1 MTDYD
6 DTEKKG
12 ASGEPAPEPPPK
24 GGGYGRPPVE
34 HQFKPGNPGRPR
46 GSRNKPKTMLEEISA
61 ALEAEVTIDATGN
74 SVTARKAIALKAVRD
89 ALVKEAKITQ
99 DMVKLVDKMEARAQR
114 WKKENPFAD
123 DPLLDLLNET
133 VRNGFKIED

>member
-1 MTDYD
+1 VTDDD
-6 DTEKKG
+6 DTEKKE
-12 ASGEPAPEPPPK
+12 ASVEPAPEVRPNK
-24 GGGYGRPPVE
+24 VGYGHPPVE
-34 HQFKPGNPGRPR
+34 HQFQPGNPGRPP
-46 GSRNKPKTMLEEISA
+46 GSRNKPKSMLEEIAA

-99 DMVKLVDKMEARAQR
+99 DMVKLVDKMEARSQR
-114 WKKENPFAD
+114 WKKENPLAD

-133 VRNGFKIED
+133 VRKGFKIED